1 MPRCV
6 TGSLHRKLLSWFAF
20 PENPRLRNRGTMKRL
35 LCLIV
40 LLPALLAGQQKPA
53 AMPASTK
60 QPAAHAEHI
69 PDLAELEKMA
79 ARFAPTELRVDTAS
93 LSPGDQKAL
102 VKLIEA
108 GRVLNEIFMDQM
120 WSGNDALR
128 AKLRDDRTPLGQARR
143 HYFRI
148 NKSPWSAL
156 DSEKAFLPNVPARKP
171 LGANFYPEDMSKQEF
186 EAWLKTL
193 NGSEQEQ
200 AKGYFTVIRR
210 QRSDRKLVIFPY
222 SVEYRQDL
230 NRAAALLREAAGLTS
245 NDSLKKFLNSRAEAF
260 ISNEYRASDEDWM
273 DLDAPLDI
281 TIGPYETYQ
290 DELFGYKAWFEAYI
304 YLRDDAETA
313 KLSFFSRHLQE
324 IENNLP
330 EDKKY
335 RNPKLGSQSPLRV
348 VNVISAA
355 GERAVQTAAYN
366 LPNDEVVVNE
376 KGSKRVMLRNI
387 QEAKFNSVL
396 VPISRR
402 VLPAE
407 AQGEVNFQAFFTH
420 TVAHELM
427 HGLGPHQI
435 AATLRKPA
443 SNPRLELKEFY
454 GPLEEAKA
462 DVTGLFAL
470 QFLIDHGE
478 AAAGKPLA
486 GLTEKNL
493 YTTYVA
499 SAFRSLRFGATEA
512 HARGQAVQINY
523 LMDKGAVS
531 AQPDGRFTIDFAK
544 MKQAVRDLDHD
555 LLTLEATGDYAGAK
569 RLLDRMGVI
578 RPEMRRV
585 LDKLGDI
592 PVDIEPLYVTAEQL
606 APRPRRGETPGD
618 GR

>member
-1 MPRCV
+1 MTV
-6 TGSLHRKLLSWFAF
+6 
-20 PENPRLRNRGTMKRL
+20 RLYSEPSVGWAMSA
-35 LCLIV
+35 CLIMRRLACV
-40 LLPALLAGQQKPA
+40 MLLLVPGLLAAQQKPA
-53 AMPASTK
+53 AKPTVAGKPAVK
-60 QPAAHAEHI
+60 AAYI
-69 PDLAELEKMA
+69 PDLSDLEKMI
-79 ARFAPTELRVDTAS
+79 ARLTQTELRVDTSS

-102 VKLIEA
+102 AKLIEA
-108 GRVLNEIFMDQM
+108 GRVMNEIFMDQM

-128 AKLRDDRTPLGQARR
+128 AKLREDRTPLGHARR

-156 DSEKAFLPNVPARKP
+156 DSERAFVPGVPPRKP

-193 NGSEQEQ
+193 NTTEQEQ

-210 QRSDRKLVIFPY
+210 ERPDRKLVIFPY
-222 SVEYRQDL
+222 SVEFRHDL
-230 NRAAALLREAAGLTS
+230 ERAAALLRQAAELTS
-245 NDSLKKFLNSRAEAF
+245 NDTLRKFLISRAEAF
-260 ISNEYRASDEDWM
+260 LTNEYRASDMDWM
-273 DLDAPLDI
+273 DLDAPLDL
-281 TIGPYETYQ
+281 TIGPYETYA
-290 DELFGYKAWFEAYI
+290 DELFGYKASFEAYVN
-304 YLRDDAETA
+304 LRDDAETA
-313 KLSFFSRHLQE
+313 KLAFFSRHLQE

-330 EDKKY
+330 EDKRY

-348 VNVISAA
+348 VNVVSAA

-376 KGSKRVMLRNI
+376 KGSKRVMLKNV

-407 AQGEVNFQAFFTH
+407 AQNDVSFQAFFTH
-420 TVAHELM
+420 IVAHELM

-435 AATLRKPA
+435 AATTRTGA
-443 SNPRLELKEFY
+443 TTPRLELKEVY
-454 GPLEEAKA
+454 APIEEAKA

-470 QFLIDHGE
+470 QFLMDNGE
-478 AAAGKPLA
+478 ARPGQPLA

-499 SAFRSLRFGATEA
+499 SAFRSLRFGATDA

-523 LMDKGAVS
+523 LLDKS
-531 AQPDGRFTIDFAK
+531 ALVAQRDGRFTIDLAR
-544 MKQAVRDLDHD
+544 MKSAVRDLDHE

-569 RLLDRMGVI
+569 RLLDRMGII
-578 RPEMRRV
+578 RPEMRRI
-585 LDKLGDI
+585 LDNLADI
-592 PVDIEPLYVTAEQL
+592 PVDIEPQYVTAEQL
-606 APRPRRGETPGD
+606 APRPRRDETSGQ
-618 GR
+618 GH

>member
-1 MPRCV
+1 
-6 TGSLHRKLLSWFAF
+6 
-20 PENPRLRNRGTMKRL
+20 MKRL
-35 LCLIV
+35 LCVIV
-40 LLPALLAGQQKPA
+40 LLMPALLAGQQKPA
-53 AMPASTK
+53 AKSTPAKKSVA
-60 QPAAHAEHI
+60 QAEHI
-69 PDLAELEKMA
+69 PDLAGLEKMI
-79 ARFAPTELRVDTAS
+79 ARFAPTEMRVDTSS

-108 GRVLNEIFMDQM
+108 GRVINEIFLDQM

-128 AKLRDDRTPLGQARR
+128 VKLREDRSPLGRARR

-156 DSEKAFLPNVPARKP
+156 DSEKAFLPGVPARKP
-171 LGANFYPEDMSKQEF
+171 LGANFYPEDMTKQEF

-193 NGSEQEQ
+193 NGTEQEQ

-210 QRSDRKLVIFPY
+210 ERPDRKLVIFPY
-222 SVEYRQDL
+222 SVEYRRDFE
-230 NRAAALLREAAGLTS
+230 RAAALLREAASLTT
-245 NDSLKKFLNSRAEAF
+245 NDTLRKFLNSRAEAF
-260 ISNEYRASDEDWM
+260 ITNEYRASDVDWM

-304 YLRDDAETA
+304 SLRDDAETA

-335 RNPKLGSQSPLRV
+335 RNSKLGSQSPLRV
-348 VNVISAA
+348 VNVVSAA
-355 GERAVQTAAYN
+355 GERGVQTAAYN

-387 QEAKFNSVL
+387 QEAKFNSAL
-396 VPISRR
+396 MPISQR

-407 AQGEVNFQAFFTH
+407 TQGEVNFQAFFTH
-420 TVAHELM
+420 IVAHELM

-435 AATLRKPA
+435 TVTSAKRA
-443 SNPRLELKEFY
+443 STVRLELKEIY
-454 GPLEEAKA
+454 GAIEEAKA

-470 QFLIDHGE
+470 QLLIDRGQ
-478 AAAGKPLA
+478 ARPGQPLA

-493 YTTYVA
+493 YATYVA

-512 HARGQAVQINY
+512 HARGQAMQINY
-523 LMDKGAVS
+523 LLDKGAV
-531 AQPDGRFTIDFAK
+531 AARPDGRFTIDLAK

-578 RPEMRRV
+578 RPDMRRV
-585 LDKLGDI
+585 LDKLADI
-592 PVDIEPLYVTAEQL
+592 PVDIEPRYVTAEQL
-606 APRPRRGETPGD
+606 VPHPHRGETPGD
-618 GR
+618 

>member
-1 MPRCV
+1 MRRLWCV
-6 TGSLHRKLLSWFAF
+6 
-20 PENPRLRNRGTMKRL
+20 
-35 LCLIV
+35 IV
-40 LLPALLAGQQKPA
+40 LLVPSLLAGQQKPA
-53 AMPASTK
+53 AKPAPAK
-60 QPAAHAEHI
+60 QPAAQAEHI
-69 PDLAELEKMA
+69 PGLAELEKMT
-79 ARFAPTELRVDTAS
+79 ARFAPTELRVDTSS

-108 GRVLNEIFMDQM
+108 GRVIDQIFLQQM

-128 AKLRDDRTPLGQARR
+128 AKLREERTSLGRARR

-156 DSEKAFLPNVPARKP
+156 DGEKAFLPGVPARKP
-171 LGANFYPEDMSKQEF
+171 LGANFYPEDMTRQEF

-193 NGSEQEQ
+193 NGPEQEA

-222 SVEYRQDL
+222 SVEYRPDL
-230 NRAAALLREAAGLTS
+230 ERAAALLREAAGLTT
-245 NDSLKKFLNSRAEAF
+245 NDTLRKFLNSRAEGF
-260 ISNEYRASDEDWM
+260 ITNEYRASDADWM

-290 DELFGYKAWFEAYI
+290 DELFGYRASFEAYI
-304 YLRDDAETA
+304 NLRDDAETA
-313 KLSFFSRHLQE
+313 KLGFFSRHLQE

-330 EDKKY
+330 EDKQY

-348 VNVISAA
+348 VNVVSAA
-355 GERAVQTAAYN
+355 GERGVQTAAYN
-366 LPNDEVVVNE
+366 LPNDEIVVHE
-376 KGSKRVMLRNI
+376 KGSKRVMLRNV

-396 VPISRR
+396 LPISRR
-402 VLPAE
+402 VLPAG
-407 AQGEVNFQAFFTH
+407 AQAEVSFQAFFTH
-420 TVAHELM
+420 IVAHELM

-435 AATLRKPA
+435 TVTARKRA
-443 SNPRLELKEFY
+443 STPRLELKELY
-454 GPLEEAKA
+454 GALEEAKA

-470 QFLIDHGE
+470 QFLIDQGQ
-478 AAAGKPLA
+478 ARAGQPLA

-523 LMDKGAVS
+523 LLDKGAVV
-531 AQPDGRFTIDFAK
+531 ARPDGRFAIDFTK
-544 MKQAVRDLDHD
+544 MKQAVRDLDHN

-585 LDKLGDI
+585 LDKLADI

-606 APRPRRGETPGD
+606 APRPRRGEAPGE

>member
-1 MPRCV
+1 MR
-6 TGSLHRKLLSWFAF
+6 
-20 PENPRLRNRGTMKRL
+20 RL
-35 LCLIV
+35 LYLILL
-40 LLPALLAGQQKPA
+40 LLPALLAAQQTPAAKPA
-53 AMPASTK
+53 PAK
-60 QPAAHAEHI
+60 QPAVKTEHI
-69 PDLAELEKMA
+69 PDLAELEKMT
-79 ARFAPTELRVDTAS
+79 ARFAPTEMRVDTRS

-108 GRVLNEIFMDQM
+108 GRVINEIFLDQM

-128 AKLRDDRTPLGQARR
+128 AKLREDRTPFGRARR

-156 DSEKAFLPNVPARKP
+156 DGEKAFLPDVPARKP
-171 LGANFYPEDMSKQEF
+171 LGANFYPEDMTKQEF

-193 NGSEQEQ
+193 NSTEEEQ

-210 QRSDRKLVIFPY
+210 QRADRKLVIFPY

-230 NRAAALLREAAGLTS
+230 NRAAALLREAAGLTT
-245 NDSLKKFLNSRAEAF
+245 NDSLRKFLNSRAEAF
-260 ISNEYRASDEDWM
+260 LSNEYRASDVDWM

-281 TIGPYETYQ
+281 TIGPYETYM
-290 DELFGYKAWFEAYI
+290 DELFGYRAWFEAFI
-304 YLRDDAETA
+304 YVRNDAETA
-313 KLSFFSRHLQE
+313 KIGFFSQHLQE

-330 EDKKY
+330 EDKPY

-348 VNVISAA
+348 VNVVSAA
-355 GERAVQTAAYN
+355 GERGVQTAAYN

-376 KGSKRVMLRNI
+376 KGSKRVMLKNI

-396 VPISRR
+396 LPISQR
-402 VLPAE
+402 VLPPE
-407 AQGEVNFQAFFTH
+407 AQKEVNFQAFFTH

-435 AATLRKPA
+435 AGTVRKRA
-443 SNPRLELKEFY
+443 STPRLELKEVY
-454 GPLEEAKA
+454 GAIEEAKA

-470 QFLIDHGE
+470 QFLIDQGQ
-478 AAAGKPLA
+478 ARPGQPLA

-512 HARGQAVQINY
+512 HARGQAVQMNY
-523 LMDKGAVS
+523 LLDKGAV
-531 AQPDGRFTIDFAK
+531 AARPDGRFAIDLAK
-544 MKQAVRDLDHD
+544 MKAAVRDLDHD
-555 LLTLEATGDYAGAK
+555 LLTLEATGDYAGTK

-585 LDKLGDI
+585 LDKLADI

-606 APRPRRGETPGD
+606 APRPRRGQAPE
-618 GR
+618 

>member
-1 MPRCV
+1 
-6 TGSLHRKLLSWFAF
+6 
-20 PENPRLRNRGTMKRL
+20 MKRL

-53 AMPASTK
+53 AMLTSTK

-79 ARFAPTELRVDTAS
+79 ARFAPTELRVDTGS
-93 LSPGDQKAL
+93 LSAGDQKAL

-108 GRVLNEIFMDQM
+108 GRVINEIFLDQM

-128 AKLRDDRTPLGQARR
+128 AKLREDRTPLGRARR

-156 DSEKAFLPNVPARKP
+156 DSETAFLPGVPARKP

-193 NGSEQEQ
+193 NDTEQEQ

-210 QRSDRKLVIFPY
+210 QHSEHKLVIFPY

-230 NRAAALLREAAGLTS
+230 AHAAALLREAAGLTT
-245 NDSLKKFLNSRAEAF
+245 NDSLKKFLNSRGEAF
-260 ISNEYRASDEDWM
+260 ISNEYRASDMDWM

-304 YLRDDAETA
+304 NLRDDAETA

-335 RNPKLGSQSPLRV
+335 RNPKLGTQSPLRV
-348 VNVISAA
+348 VNVVSAA
-355 GERAVQTAAYN
+355 GERGVQTAAYN

-376 KGSKRVMLRNI
+376 KGSKRVMLKNI

-420 TVAHELM
+420 IVAHELM

-435 AATLRKPA
+435 AATVRKPA
-443 SNPRLELKEFY
+443 SNPRQELKEFY
-454 GPLEEAKA
+454 APLEEAKA

-470 QFLIDHGE
+470 QLLIDRGE
-478 AAAGKPLA
+478 AAPGKPLA

-531 AQPDGRFTIDFAK
+531 AHPDGRFTIDFGK
-544 MKQAVRDLDHD
+544 MKQMVRDLDHD
-555 LLTLEATGDYAGAK
+555 LLTFEATGDYAGAK
-569 RLLDRMGVI
+569 RLLDHMGVI

-585 LDKLGDI
+585 LDKLADI
-592 PVDIEPLYVTAEQL
+592 PVDIEPRYVTAEQI
-606 APRPRRGETPGD
+606 APRPGQDAGVER
-618 GR
+618 

>member
-1 MPRCV
+1 
-6 TGSLHRKLLSWFAF
+6 
-20 PENPRLRNRGTMKRL
+20 MKRL

-40 LLPALLAGQQKPA
+40 LLPALLAGQQKPP

-60 QPAAHAEHI
+60 QSAAHAEHI

-128 AKLRDDRTPLGQARR
+128 TKLRDDRTPLGRARR

-193 NGSEQEQ
+193 NDTEQEQ
-200 AKGYFTVIRR
+200 AKSYFTVIRR

-230 NRAAALLREAAGLTS
+230 NRAAALLREAAGLTT

-260 ISNEYRASDEDWM
+260 ISNEYRASDVDWM

-290 DELFGYKAWFEAYI
+290 DELFGYKAWFEAFI
-304 YLRDDAETA
+304 NLRDDAETG

-348 VNVISAA
+348 VNVVSVA
-355 GERAVQTAAYN
+355 GERGVQTAAYN
-366 LPNDEVVVNE
+366 LPNDEVMVNE
-376 KGSKRVMLRNI
+376 KGSKRVMLKNI

-407 AQGEVNFQAFFTH
+407 AQAEVNFQAFFTH
-420 TVAHELM
+420 IVAHELM

-435 AATLRKPA
+435 AATVRRPA

-470 QFLIDHGE
+470 QFLMDQGQ
-478 AAAGKPLA
+478 ARPGQPLA

-499 SAFRSLRFGATEA
+499 SAFRSLRFGATDA

-523 LMDKGAVS
+523 LMDKGAV
-531 AQPDGRFTIDFAK
+531 AAHPDGRFTIDFVK

-569 RLLDRMGVI
+569 RLLDHMGVV

-585 LDKLGDI
+585 LDKLADI

-606 APRPRRGETPGD
+606 APRPRRGETPGE

>member
-1 MPRCV
+1 
-6 TGSLHRKLLSWFAF
+6 
-20 PENPRLRNRGTMKRL
+20 
-35 LCLIV
+35 
-40 LLPALLAGQQKPA
+40 
-53 AMPASTK
+53 
-60 QPAAHAEHI
+60 
-69 PDLAELEKMA
+69 
-79 ARFAPTELRVDTAS
+79 
-93 LSPGDQKAL
+93 
-102 VKLIEA
+102 
-108 GRVLNEIFMDQM
+108 
-120 WSGNDALR
+120 
-128 AKLRDDRTPLGQARR
+128 
-143 HYFRI
+143 
-148 NKSPWSAL
+148 
-156 DSEKAFLPNVPARKP
+156 
-171 LGANFYPEDMSKQEF
+171 
-186 EAWLKTL
+186 
-193 NGSEQEQ
+193 
-200 AKGYFTVIRR
+200 
-210 QRSDRKLVIFPY
+210 
-222 SVEYRQDL
+222 
-230 NRAAALLREAAGLTS
+230 
-245 NDSLKKFLNSRAEAF
+245 
-260 ISNEYRASDEDWM
+260 M

-290 DELFGYKAWFEAYI
+290 DELFGYKAWFEAFI
-304 YLRDDAETA
+304 NLRDDAETA

-348 VNVISAA
+348 VNVVSVA
-355 GERAVQTAAYN
+355 GERGVQTAAYN

-376 KGSKRVMLRNI
+376 KGSKRVMLKNI

-407 AQGEVNFQAFFTH
+407 AQAEVNFQAFFTH
-420 TVAHELM
+420 IVAHELM

-435 AATLRKPA
+435 AATVRKPA

-470 QFLIDHGE
+470 QFLIDQGQ
-478 AAAGKPLA
+478 ARPGQPLA

-523 LMDKGAVS
+523 LLDKGAV
-531 AQPDGRFTIDFAK
+531 AAHPDGRFTIDFGK

-569 RLLDRMGVI
+569 RLLDHMGVI

-585 LDKLGDI
+585 LDKLADI

-606 APRPRRGETPGD
+606 APRPRRGETPGE

>member
-1 MPRCV
+1 MKS
-6 TGSLHRKLLSWFAF
+6 SLYVIFLLGFS
-20 PENPRLRNRGTMKRL
+20 L
-35 LCLIV
+35 LG
-40 LLPALLAGQQKPA
+40 AQQKPA
-53 AMPASTK
+53 PDKQST
-60 QPAAHAEHI
+60 QAQHI
-69 PDLAELEKMA
+69 ADLVELEKMI
-79 ARFAPTELRVDTAS
+79 ARFAPTELRVDTSS

-108 GRVLNEIFMDQM
+108 GRVINQIFIAQM

-128 AKLRDDRTPLGQARR
+128 AKLREDRTPLGRARR

-156 DSEKAFLPNVPARKP
+156 DGEAAFLPDVPARKP

-186 EAWLKTL
+186 ENWVKTL
-193 NGSEQEQ
+193 NNTEQEQ

-210 QRSDRKLVIFPY
+210 ERSDHKLVIFPY
-222 SVEYRQDL
+222 SVEYRRDL
-230 NRAAALLREAAGLTS
+230 ERAATLLHGAAGLTT
-245 NDSLKKFLNSRAEAF
+245 NDSLRKFLNSRADAF
-260 ISNEYRASDEDWM
+260 LSNEYRASDADWM

-304 YLRDDAETA
+304 NLRDDAETA
-313 KLSFFSRHLQE
+313 KLGFFSQHLQE

-330 EDKKY
+330 EDKVY

-348 VNVISAA
+348 VNVVSAG
-355 GERAVQTAAYN
+355 GERGVQTAAYN
-366 LPNDEVVVNE
+366 LPNDEVVVKE

-396 VPISRR
+396 VPISQR
-402 VLPAE
+402 VLPTE
-407 AQGEVNFQAFFTH
+407 AQKEVNFQAFFTH

-435 AATLRKPA
+435 TGTVRKRA
-443 SNPRLELKEFY
+443 STPRLELKEVY
-454 GPLEEAKA
+454 GAIEEAKA

-470 QFLIDHGE
+470 QFLMDRGQ
-478 AAAGKPLA
+478 ARPGQPLA
-486 GLTEKNL
+486 GLSEKNL

-523 LMDKGAVS
+523 LLDQGAVS
-531 AQPDGRFTIDFAK
+531 ARPDGKFAIDLVK
-544 MKQAVRDLDHD
+544 MKAAVRDLDHE

-569 RLLDRMGVI
+569 RLLDRMGVV

-585 LDKLGDI
+585 LDKLSDI
-592 PVDIEPLYVTAEQL
+592 PVDIEPIYVTAEQL
-606 APRPRRGETPGD
+606 APRPRRAATAGE
-618 GR
+618 

>member
-1 MPRCV
+1 
-6 TGSLHRKLLSWFAF
+6 
-20 PENPRLRNRGTMKRL
+20 
-35 LCLIV
+35 
-40 LLPALLAGQQKPA
+40 
-53 AMPASTK
+53 
-60 QPAAHAEHI
+60 
-69 PDLAELEKMA
+69 
-79 ARFAPTELRVDTAS
+79 
-93 LSPGDQKAL
+93 
-102 VKLIEA
+102 
-108 GRVLNEIFMDQM
+108 
-120 WSGNDALR
+120 
-128 AKLRDDRTPLGQARR
+128 
-143 HYFRI
+143 
-148 NKSPWSAL
+148 
-156 DSEKAFLPNVPARKP
+156 
-171 LGANFYPEDMSKQEF
+171 
-186 EAWLKTL
+186 
-193 NGSEQEQ
+193 
-200 AKGYFTVIRR
+200 
-210 QRSDRKLVIFPY
+210 
-222 SVEYRQDL
+222 
-230 NRAAALLREAAGLTS
+230 
-245 NDSLKKFLNSRAEAF
+245 
-260 ISNEYRASDEDWM
+260 
-273 DLDAPLDI
+273 
-281 TIGPYETYQ
+281 
-290 DELFGYKAWFEAYI
+290 
-304 YLRDDAETA
+304 
-313 KLSFFSRHLQE
+313 
-324 IENNLP
+324 
-330 EDKKY
+330 
-335 RNPKLGSQSPLRV
+335 
-348 VNVISAA
+348 
-355 GERAVQTAAYN
+355 
-366 LPNDEVVVNE
+366 
-376 KGSKRVMLRNI
+376 
-387 QEAKFNSVL
+387 VL

-478 AAAGKPLA
+478 AAPGKPLA

-512 HARGQAVQINY
+512 HARGQAVQVNY

-531 AQPDGRFTIDFAK
+531 AQPDGRFTIDFGK

-585 LDKLGDI
+585 LDKLADI

-606 APRPRRGETPGD
+606 APRPRHGETPGD

>member
-1 MPRCV
+1 MR
-6 TGSLHRKLLSWFAF
+6 
-20 PENPRLRNRGTMKRL
+20 RL
-35 LCLIV
+35 LCVIV
-40 LLPALLAGQQKPA
+40 LLAPALLAAQQKPPSK
-53 AMPASTK
+53 PAPAT
-60 QPAAHAEHI
+60 QPAAQSEHI
-69 PDLAELEKMA
+69 PGLAELEKMT
-79 ARFAPTELRVDTAS
+79 ARFAPTELRVDTSA

-108 GRVLNEIFMDQM
+108 GHVIGDIFLDQM

-128 AKLRDDRTPLGQARR
+128 AKLRQDRSPLGRARR

-148 NKSPWSAL
+148 NRSPWSAL
-156 DSEKAFLPNVPARKP
+156 DGEKAFLPGVPARKP
-171 LGANFYPEDMSKQEF
+171 RGANFYPEDMTKQEF

-193 NGSEQEQ
+193 NSTEQEQ
-200 AKGYFTVIRR
+200 AKSYFTVIRR
-210 QRSDRKLVIFPY
+210 QHSDRKLEIFPY
-222 SVEYRQDL
+222 SVEYRHDL
-230 NRAAALLREAAGLTS
+230 ERAAALLREAAGLTT
-245 NDSLKKFLNSRAEAF
+245 NESLKKFLNSRAEAF
-260 ISNEYRASDEDWM
+260 ITNQYRASDADWM

-281 TIGPYETYQ
+281 TIGPYETYE
-290 DELFGYKAWFEAYI
+290 DELFGYKASFEAYI
-304 YLRDDAETA
+304 NLRDDAETA
-313 KLSFFSRHLQE
+313 KLGFFSHHLQE

-330 EDKKY
+330 EDNQY

-348 VNVISAA
+348 VNVVSAA
-355 GERAVQTAAYN
+355 GERGVRTAAYN

-387 QEAKFNSVL
+387 QEAKFNSAL

-407 AQGEVNFQAFFTH
+407 EQGEVNFQAFFTH

-435 AATLRKPA
+435 TVEARKRA
-443 SNPRLELKEFY
+443 STPRLELREVY
-454 GPLEEAKA
+454 GAIEEAKA

-470 QFLIDHGE
+470 QFLIDHGQ
-478 AAAGKPLA
+478 ARAGQPLA

-512 HARGQAVQINY
+512 HARGQAVQINF
-523 LMDKGAVS
+523 LLDRGAVIARS
-531 AQPDGRFTIDFAK
+531 DGRFAINLPK
-544 MKQAVRDLDHD
+544 MKQAVRDLDHN

-585 LDKLGDI
+585 LDKLSDI
-592 PVDIEPLYVTAEQL
+592 PVDIEPRYVTAAQL
-606 APRPRRGETPGD
+606 APRRRRSETPD
-618 GR
+618 AER

>member
-1 MPRCV
+1 MR
-6 TGSLHRKLLSWFAF
+6 
-20 PENPRLRNRGTMKRL
+20 RL
-35 LCLIV
+35 LYLILL
-40 LLPALLAGQQKPA
+40 LLPALLAAQQTPAAKPA
-53 AMPASTK
+53 PAK
-60 QPAAHAEHI
+60 QPAVKTEHI
-69 PDLAELEKMA
+69 PDLAELEKMT
-79 ARFAPTELRVDTAS
+79 ARFAPTEMRVDTGS

-108 GRVLNEIFMDQM
+108 GRVINEIFLDQM

-128 AKLRDDRTPLGQARR
+128 AKLREDRTPFGRARR

-156 DSEKAFLPNVPARKP
+156 DGEKAFLPDVPARKP
-171 LGANFYPEDMSKQEF
+171 LGANFYPEDMTKQEF

-193 NGSEQEQ
+193 NSTEEEQ

-210 QRSDRKLVIFPY
+210 QRADRKLVIFPY

-230 NRAAALLREAAGLTS
+230 NRAAALLREAAGLTT
-245 NDSLKKFLNSRAEAF
+245 NDSLRKFLNSRAEAF
-260 ISNEYRASDEDWM
+260 LSNEYRASDVDWM

-281 TIGPYETYQ
+281 TIGPYETYM
-290 DELFGYKAWFEAYI
+290 DELFGYRAWFEAFI
-304 YLRDDAETA
+304 YVRNDAETA
-313 KLSFFSRHLQE
+313 KIGFFSQHLQE

-330 EDKKY
+330 EDKPY

-348 VNVISAA
+348 VNVVSAA
-355 GERAVQTAAYN
+355 GERGVQTAAYN

-376 KGSKRVMLRNI
+376 KGSKRVMLKNI

-396 VPISRR
+396 LPISQR
-402 VLPAE
+402 VLPPE
-407 AQGEVNFQAFFTH
+407 AQKEVNFQAFFTH

-435 AATLRKPA
+435 AGTVRKRA
-443 SNPRLELKEFY
+443 STPRLELKEVY
-454 GPLEEAKA
+454 GAIEEAKA

-470 QFLIDHGE
+470 QFLIDQGQ
-478 AAAGKPLA
+478 ARPGQPLA

-512 HARGQAVQINY
+512 HARGQAVQMNY
-523 LMDKGAVS
+523 LLDKGAV
-531 AQPDGRFTIDFAK
+531 AARPDGRFAIDLAK
-544 MKQAVRDLDHD
+544 MKAAVRDLDHD
-555 LLTLEATGDYAGAK
+555 LLTLEATGDYAGTK

-585 LDKLGDI
+585 LDKLADI

-606 APRPRRGETPGD
+606 APRPRRGQAPE
-618 GR
+618 

>member
-1 MPRCV
+1 
-6 TGSLHRKLLSWFAF
+6 
-20 PENPRLRNRGTMKRL
+20 MKRL

-53 AMPASTK
+53 AKPASTK

-79 ARFAPTELRVDTAS
+79 ARFAPTELRVDTGS
-93 LSPGDQKAL
+93 LSAGDQKAL

-108 GRVLNEIFMDQM
+108 GRVLDEIFMDQM
-120 WSGNDALR
+120 WSGNDTLR
-128 AKLRDDRTPLGQARR
+128 AKLRDDRTPLGRARR

-200 AKGYFTVIRR
+200 AKSYFTVIRR

-260 ISNEYRASDEDWM
+260 ISNEYRVSDVDWM

-290 DELFGYKAWFEAYI
+290 DELFGYKAWFEAFI
-304 YLRDDAETA
+304 NLRDDAETG

-348 VNVISAA
+348 VNVVSVA

-407 AQGEVNFQAFFTH
+407 AQAEVNFQAFFTH

-478 AAAGKPLA
+478 AAPGKPLA

-523 LMDKGAVS
+523 LMDKGAVT
-531 AQPDGRFTIDFAK
+531 AQPDGRFAIDFGK

-569 RLLDRMGVI
+569 RLLDRMGVV

-585 LDKLGDI
+585 LDKLADI